1 MVDKKIEIYTDGGS
15 RGNPG
20 PSALGAVL
28 YDVTSGKKRVA
39 ELSEYLGETT
49 NNQAEYTAIIRAL
62 ERALELGATE
72 VDCYLD
78 SQLAVKQLTLEYKV
92 KDPEIAKRFTEA
104 WKLLQKFKKYSFT
117 HVRRE
122 FNKEADA
129 LVNEALDKAEFGI

>member
-1 MVDKKIEIYTDGGS
+1 MIIEIYTDGGS

-28 YDVTSGKKRVA
+28 YDISNKRKKVA
-39 ELSEYLGETT
+39 ELSEYLGITT

-62 ERALELGATE
+62 EKAQKFGADE
-72 VDCYLD
+72 VQCFLD
-78 SQLAVKQLTLEYKV
+78 SELAVKQLTLQYKV
-92 KDPEIAKRFTEA
+92 KDPEIAKRFAEA
-104 WKLLQKFKKYSFT
+104 WKLLNSFTKYSLK

-129 LVNEALDKAEFGI
+129 LVTRALDRAERIPH

>member
-1 MVDKKIEIYTDGGS
+1 MKIQIYTDGGS

-20 PSALGAVL
+20 PAALGAVL
-28 YDVTSGKKRVA
+28 YDVTGEKKIVA

-62 ERALELGATE
+62 EKAQELGADE

-78 SQLAVKQLTLEYKV
+78 SELAVKQLRLEYKV

-104 WKLLQKFKKYSFT
+104 WKLLNSFKKYSLT

-122 FNKEADA
+122 YNKEADA
-129 LVNEALDKAEFGI
+129 LVNIALDKAERTPH